1 MGEMIKNTILL
12 LLLVLSLGLLQ
23 AGCDLREGTIVY
35 DVEFPRAD
43 EVDTGGSGGSG
54 GGAPT
59 VTLSTSATNVAENSG
74 TITVTGTLSKIAA
87 TDALIGLVILGS
99 GTRNTDFSIDNDTLI
114 IAAGATTGTRT
125 LTGIDDSIDDDGETI
140 VIDID
145 NVTGGD
151 SASESIPQQ
160 VTITIIDDDTAA
172 ITIAQS
178 GGTTIVTEAGST
190 DNFTVVLGSQ
200 PTGNVVLN
208 ITSADTGEATVSPSS
223 LTFSSGNYTTAQ
235 KIVVTGVD
243 DSLDDDNLTTVISV
257 AVNTGSTTDS
267 VYDTLAT
274 QTVSVITTDDDI
286 SLLGDFNIDN
296 ITQDFNR
303 LSLGWD
309 APSNFDNSS
318 DTYTFYWTTV
328 APSSRVPANR
338 LVDASDNATPIILGT
353 KSMYVHGTLD
363 STKTY
368 YYRLGARDTS
378 NGNILKLSTNEVSGS
393 PLPVE
398 CTSTASSS
406 TINDTDPDLLIYYP
420 LNSDLLDKSAQGSR
434 SSSDGWP
441 FNISSN
447 AGGSISFGEGCA
459 YGNSAYFDGSGQLDG
474 SRYNGSFGYN
484 DNFSNSDIPD
494 NWTISVWLN
503 PDGDLEKF
511 SSVIST
517 GDDNDG
523 PNLQIDVDDHYEP
536 VGRIRAF
543 NTISGDN
550 KVHGPRLYIGNWY
563 HAVLVHE
570 ADDDIFFYVNG
581 RLRDSSTGWLKVC
594 NSSSSPTCSPTRNQW
609 DRIKIGLNR
618 HGDNNWK
625 GFIDEVK
632 IFGRSLSAT
641 EIEALYQK
649 TLPPI
654 VEDLSLD
661 NSTSGQIRLQWSA
674 VPGSTSYTIYK
685 VEQSLGGLTDVITFD
700 QNNLNSSSTSLHT
713 IPNVASGCVS
723 GTCSHTDASLITN
736 KWYYYRI
743 AAVNFRGTGNVAPAA
758 EVSARA
764 N

>member
-1 MGEMIKNTILL
+1 MMKNTILL

-160 VTITIIDDDTAA
+160 VTVTIIDDDTAA

-581 RLRDSSTGWLKVC
+581 RLRDSTTGWLRVC

-661 NSTSGQIRLQWSA
+661 NSTSGQIQLQWSA

-700 QNNLNSSSTSLHT
+700 QNNLNSSTSLHT

>member
-160 VTITIIDDDTAA
+160 VTVTIIDDDTAA